1 MTQTE
6 EKESMQIEVSR
17 RAGAIIG
24 GVLIAGVILIGGT
37 AAFADQASNHR
48 QSEEAI
54 ELRMEKRNDHALDVL
69 REEMHQQKIVAVR
82 TAAKAA
88 RAPQKKHDRR
98 VMRRIA
104 KKQQHRREREKNAAQ
119 AAGYS
124 SGHAQ
129 GHASGEVEGYF
140 GGLDDAEPTQCS
152 NDPDV
157 PLPYC

>member
-1 MTQTE
+1 
-6 EKESMQIEVSR
+6 MQIEVTR

-24 GVLIAGVILIGGT
+24 GVLIAGLILIGGT

-54 ELRMEKRNDHALDVL
+54 GSRMEKRNDHALDVL

-88 RAPQKKHDRR
+88 RASQKKHDRR

-104 KKQQHRREREKNAAQ
+104 KKQEDRREREKNAAP
-119 AAGYS
+119 AAGTS
-124 SGHAQ
+124 AQ
-129 GHASGEVEGYF
+129 LRATQGRGR
-140 GGLDDAEPTQCS
+140 GLLRRLEERSLRSARTTCT
-152 NDPDV
+152 
-157 PLPYC
+157 YC